1 CCEGWRG
8 RHTCSK
14 QPDLRRRPPSDQH
27 AGGRLISAV
36 PTSEITED
44 SSGRRRAVKR
54 RQQRV
59 MLTTLW
65 LWPDGPWAILSWPLA
80 DNEEATSW
88 GAFGR
93 GLIYQGGDGIDHP
106 TDRQ

>member
-1 CCEGWRG
+1 GSARWSTRPGWRG
-8 RHTCSK
+8 RPASGENGGWR
-14 QPDLRRRPPSDQH
+14 LVS
-27 AGGRLISAV
+27 AG

-44 SSGRRRAVKR
+44 GSGRRRAVKR

-59 MLTTLW
+59 MLTALW
-65 LWPDGPWAILSWPLA
+65 LCPGGPWAILSWPLA